1 MIRINLLP
9 QELRQAARTPV
20 KLFAT
25 VLIGAGLLT
34 VLLCTYAYL
43 WFNVIVFRERCDRK
57 QPELPSA
64 EDLAPR
70 SRAAAAD
77 RVERVRRDAEAKKID
92 EHDRGDAVPVND
104 RREHRAD
111 YGKRQHHAGV
121 GKKQQ
126 ADRQAEAQRP
136 EGRDEP
142 LGAAIGHA
150 PHNSI
155 GSRQGSPQLLVQS

>member
-1 MIRINLLP
+1 MTDPTPLPPFKVPREPLAPGDRCPNFLLP
-9 QELRQAARTPV
+9 DTGNAFHA
-20 KLFAT
+20 F
-25 VLIGAGLLT
+25 
-34 VLLCTYAYL
+34 Y
-43 WFNVIVFRERCDRK
+43 
-57 QPELPSA
+57 
-64 EDLAPR
+64 
-70 SRAAAAD
+70 
-77 RVERVRRDAEAKKID
+77 ERVRRDAEAQKVD
-92 EHDRGDAVPVND
+92 EHDRCDAVPGHD

-111 YGKRQHHAGV
+111 DGKRQHHAGV